1 MTVSENYIFFSS
13 EFIEFVICIY
23 VLPWFKYLV
32 TSERQTTVVAFYG
45 WNQVKKKLFLL
56 KSLKNS
62 NKYLFQKKELKNKSF
77 WKFYN
82 NYWINFAYNALD
94 PNLISC
100 ILTNYKVNLW
110 IFIFLVWCFFLIFIL
125 GPSSVM
131 LKKIYN
137 YKWFW
142 IHLHIISYI
151 VFSKKNSNCL
161 EHR

>member
-110 IFIFLVWCFFLIFIL
+110 IFIFLVWCFFFNFYPWSKFSHVEKNLQLQVIL
-125 GPSSVM
+125 NS
-131 LKKIYN
+131 LAYYQLYCFFKK
-137 YKWFW
+137 KFQLSWT
-142 IHLHIISYI
+142 
-151 VFSKKNSNCL
+151 
-161 EHR
+161 